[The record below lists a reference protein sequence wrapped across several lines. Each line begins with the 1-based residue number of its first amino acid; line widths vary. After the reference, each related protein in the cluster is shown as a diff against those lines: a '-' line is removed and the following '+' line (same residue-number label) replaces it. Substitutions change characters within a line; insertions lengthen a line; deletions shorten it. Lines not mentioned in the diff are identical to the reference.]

1 MKTLLFIIILLSIVV
16 SGYSQQYNYNKIV
29 VVTTGSDNFAFDN
42 KTIKKE
48 AGQIEILTDALKI
61 GDKTIALKKQVSDN
75 VYRGKNCTVEY
86 MYCNGSLNAIRL
98 TKAGADTYYV
108 LQTAENNLTYSSA
121 KL

>member
-29 VVTTGSDNFAFDN
+29 IVTTGSDNFAFDN

-48 AGQIEILTDALKI
+48 AGQIEILVDALKI
-61 GDKTIALKKQVSDN
+61 GDKTITLKKQVSDN

-86 MYCNGSLNAIRL
+86 VYFNGTLNAIRL

-108 LQTAENNLTYSSA
+108 LQTTENTLTYSNT

>member
-48 AGQIEILTDALKI
+48 AGQIEILADALKI
-61 GDKTIALKKQVSDN
+61 GDKTITLKKQVSDN
-75 VYRGKNCTVEY
+75 VYSCLLYTSSV
-86 MYCNGSLNAIRL
+86 
-98 TKAGADTYYV
+98 
-108 LQTAENNLTYSSA
+108 TAT
-121 KL
+121 